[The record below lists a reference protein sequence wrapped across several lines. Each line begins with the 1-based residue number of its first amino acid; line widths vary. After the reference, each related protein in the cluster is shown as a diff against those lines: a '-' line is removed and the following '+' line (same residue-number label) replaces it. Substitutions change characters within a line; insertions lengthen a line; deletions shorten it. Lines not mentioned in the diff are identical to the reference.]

1 MPKALIYIVGQS
13 IMHNPDFIM
22 STERKQIIKNCKR
35 VVIKV
40 GTRLLTD
47 EHRIPILI
55 AGIAEFRKKGCQVIL
70 VSSGAVGIGMKELG
84 LKKRPSKL
92 AQIQAL
98 AAIGQNKLMS
108 IYDDQC
114 RKYNFKSAQ
123 LLLTTADLHSRERHL
138 NVLNCINSLLDNEIL
153 PIVNEND
160 SVSVDELKF
169 GDNDGL
175 AALLATMT
183 NSDLTVIL
191 TTESGLREKNDGVL
205 GDRISLVKTITSKMK
220 KSAEGTDNAEFSIG
234 GMASKLNAAKIVTLS
249 GEHLWIADG
258 REDDTIDRILQGED
272 VGTLFV
278 PREDKMQARERWL
291 QFFAKSTGHLIVDD
305 GAAKAICHK
314 GSSLLPAGV
323 RGIGG
328 KFKRGDTVEIMDSK
342 GNTIAKGLSNFDSV
356 DAAAIAGMQSNEICG
371 ILHRDSD
378 DVIVH
383 RNNLTLIK
391 ADTH

>member
-1 MPKALIYIVGQS
+1 M
-13 IMHNPDFIM
+13 N
-22 STERKQIIKNCKR
+22 TERKQIINNCKR

-47 EHRIPILI
+47 EHRIPVLI
-55 AGIAEFRKKGCQVIL
+55 SGISKFREKGHRVIL

-92 AQIQAL
+92 AEIQAL

-114 RKYNFKSAQ
+114 RKHNFKSAQ

-138 NVLNCINSLLDNEIL
+138 NVLNCINSLLENDIL

-183 NSDLTVIL
+183 HAELTVVL
-191 TTESGLREKNDGVL
+191 TTESGLREKDNGVL
-205 GDRISLVKTITSKMK
+205 GERISLVKQISAKMRK
-220 KSAEGTDNAEFSIG
+220 AAEGTDNTEFSIG
-234 GMASKLNAAKIVTLS
+234 GMASKLNAAKIVNS
-249 GEHLWIADG
+249 AGEYLWIADG
-258 REDDTIDRILQGED
+258 REDDTIDKILSGED

-278 PREDKMQARERWL
+278 PNANKMQARERWL
-291 QFFAKSTGHLIVDD
+291 HFFAKSTGHLIVDD
-305 GAAKAICHK
+305 GAANAVCSS

-323 RGIGG
+323 KGVDG
-328 KFKRGDTVEIMDSK
+328 KFKRGDTVEIIDSK
-342 GNTIAKGLSNFDSV
+342 ANIIARGLSNFDSA
-356 DAAAIAGMQSNEICG
+356 DAAAIAGKQSNEIFQ
-371 ILHRDSD
+371 ILQRDSD

-383 RNNLTLIK
+383 RNNLTLVRSE
-391 ADTH
+391 AL

>member
-1 MPKALIYIVGQS
+1 M
-13 IMHNPDFIM
+13 N
-22 STERKQIIKNCKR
+22 TERKQIINNCKR

-47 EHRIPILI
+47 EDRIPVLI
-55 AGIAEFRKKGCQVIL
+55 SGIRDFRKKGCQVIL

-92 AQIQAL
+92 AEIQAL

-138 NVLNCINSLLDNEIL
+138 NVLNCINSLLEKDIL

-160 SVSVDELKF
+160 SVSIDELKF

-175 AALLATMT
+175 AALLAAMT
-183 NSDLTVIL
+183 HSELTVIL
-191 TTESGLREKNDGVL
+191 TTESGLREKDDGVL
-205 GDRISLVKTITSKMK
+205 GERISLVKQISAKMRK
-220 KSAEGTDNAEFSIG
+220 AAEGTDNAEFSIG
-234 GMASKLNAAKIVTLS
+234 GMASKLNAAKIVNLA

-258 REDDTIDRILQGED
+258 REDDTFEKILSGED

-278 PREDKMQARERWL
+278 PNSDKMQARERWL
-291 QFFAKSTGHLIVDD
+291 HFFAKSKGHLVVDD
-305 GAAKAICHK
+305 GAANAICNR

-323 RGIGG
+323 KGVDG
-328 KFKRGDTVEIMDSK
+328 KFKRGDTVEIIDSK
-342 GNTIAKGLSNFDSV
+342 ANIIARGLSNFDSV
-356 DAAAIAGMQSNEICG
+356 DAVAIAGKQSNKIFEI
-371 ILHRDSD
+371 LQRDSD

-383 RNNLTLIK
+383 RNNLTLVRTE
-391 ADTH
+391 AL

>member
-1 MPKALIYIVGQS
+1 MTI
-13 IMHNPDFIM
+13 
-22 STERKQIIKNCKR
+22 ERKQIINDCKR

-47 EHRIPILI
+47 THRIPVLI
-55 AGIAEFRKKGCQVIL
+55 SGINKFREKDYQVIL

-92 AQIQAL
+92 AEIQAL

-114 RKYNFKSAQ
+114 RKHNFKSAQ
-123 LLLTTADLHSRERHL
+123 LLLTTADLHARERHL
-138 NVLNCINSLLDNEIL
+138 NVLNCINSLLENDVL

-183 NSDLTVIL
+183 RADLTIIL
-191 TTESGLREKNDGVL
+191 TTESGLREKTDGVL
-205 GDRISLVKTITSKMK
+205 GERISLVKEISAKMR

-234 GMASKLNAAKIVTLS
+234 GMASKLNAAKIVNMA
-249 GEHLWIADG
+249 GEYLWIADG
-258 REDDTIDRILQGED
+258 REYDTIDKILSGED
-272 VGTLFV
+272 IGTLFL
-278 PREDKMQARERWL
+278 PKSDKMQARERWL
-291 QFFAKSTGHLIVDD
+291 HFFAKSKGHLTVDD
-305 GAAKAICHK
+305 GAVNAICHK

-323 RGIGG
+323 KAVDG
-328 KFKRGDTVEIMDSK
+328 KFKRGDTVEIIDCK
-342 GNTIAKGLSNFDSV
+342 GVIIARGLSNFDSI
-356 DAAAIAGMQSNEICG
+356 DAKAIAGKQSNKIFEI
-371 ILHRDSD
+371 LQRDSD
-378 DVIVH
+378 EVIVH
-383 RNNLTLIK
+383 RNNLTLVINSVL
-391 ADTH
+391 